1 MIPERIH
8 SYTNKL
14 HLVEIIGHG
23 YKFLLFFSIHLLTW
37 QRVSIHCLDFRV
49 KHWDG
54 CESPHPTSDG
64 KSESFPRI
72 GSFEQLMERFE
83 N

>member
-1 MIPERIH
+1 MDIH
-8 SYTNKL
+8 FYSSVDMVAGIY
-14 HLVEIIGHG
+14 
-23 YKFLLFFSIHLLTW
+23 
-37 QRVSIHCLDFRV
+37 CLDFRV